1 MASNTRFS
9 MAVHIMTA
17 LAFMAGKM
25 SSELLARTVN
35 TNPVVVRRI
44 LGDLNRAGLIRA
56 ERGKDGGFTL
66 ARPARDISLLDVYR
80 AVMDEQGLVALH
92 ENPENRKCPVSCKVR
107 GTLATY
113 LKKAQSVYE
122 RELEKVA
129 LADIERDM

>member
-1 MASNTRFS
+1 MTSNTRFS

-17 LAFMAGKM
+17 LAFMAEKM
-25 SSELLARTVN
+25 SSEVLARTVN

-56 ERGKDGGFTL
+56 ERGKTGGFML
-66 ARPARDISLLDVYR
+66 ARAAKSISLLDIYR
-80 AVMDEQGLVALH
+80 ATMDEQGLVSLH

-107 GTLATY
+107 GTLAGY
-113 LKKAQSVYE
+113 LNKAQGVYE
-122 RELEKVA
+122 RELGKIA